1 MEKKDQC
8 FLSRLQLSRLP
19 DCFLRLKNILQ
30 RFEEVNLEEKQGKGS
45 RQRVDAASINSP
57 SLAGIRLAY
66 GVLSSRCFAPLS
78 RPKKKKKVKKRRN

>member
-45 RQRVDAASINSP
+45 RQ
-57 SLAGIRLAY
+57 
-66 GVLSSRCFAPLS
+66 
-78 RPKKKKKVKKRRN
+78 